1 MRKLIRFLTFY
12 YNNEVINY
20 SSSGTLMGIQDAADK
35 KECQN
40 LPPSKPGTS
49 NTGLNLDPLNAKAVV
64 LWTTA

>member
-1 MRKLIRFLTFY
+1 
-12 YNNEVINY
+12 
-20 SSSGTLMGIQDAADK
+20 MGIQDAADK